1 MRRRALFE
9 GREPTQNVDLAVQGD
24 LDPAVG
30 SREHREQALQ
40 QHLVERIDY
49 LAKLPGIFRSSKCL
63 SDSTT

>member
-49 LAKLPGIFRSSKCL
+49 LAKLPGIFR
-63 SDSTT
+63 